1 LGFWPS
7 DFVPNPDLAAA
18 ERELWLISWP
28 LGSLD
33 AIVPGWMRYRLNYYW
48 FRESLDFP
56 AIKPWGAE
64 PSLEYK
70 TTSRGGQGPL
80 GMVLKPGNSLD
91 SAPKAEK
98 IPLSSGIYASIAA
111 QCGGRNPRPR
121 SPVAVYRM
129 RSRLGP
135 GKGCYRRS
143 PARIAQGLLE
153 EYRIVLEGPKRAAR
167 PMVCRGAWRFYVKGF
182 GKMGSYAVAGHSQ
195 METAPCHA

>member
-121 SPVAVYRM
+121 SPVE
-129 RSRLGP
+129 RSIPDAL
-135 GKGCYRRS
+135 
-143 PARIAQGLLE
+143 
-153 EYRIVLEGPKRAAR
+153 AAR
-167 PMVCRGAWRFYVKGF
+167 AWQRLLSKIASENRAGIAGGIPNRIRGSEAGRPPDGLQGCMAVLRKRIWKNGLVR
-182 GKMGSYAVAGHSQ
+182 GSWS
-195 METAPCHA
+195 